1 MKFINTLERKYGR
14 YAISN
19 LPAIMIGLYAA
30 GYILSLIAPTVLNYL
45 TLEPYFI
52 LHGHA
57 GFPEIWR
64 VITWVIVPPSSLD
77 FFTIIMLFFYFSIG
91 STLEKTWGAFR
102 FNLYIFSGILF
113 TVIGAFILYGIGVAQ
128 GYHYVFTAGLT
139 GRSLFSTYYINMS
152 IFLAFAVSY
161 PDMHVLLYFIIP
173 IKIKWLGIL
182 YGVLIIVEFINTSWA
197 GRVAIIASLL
207 NFIIFFLM
215 TRNSGPSRIDP
226 REIRRR
232 QAYQNKVREASP
244 GNASSRTAAPKTAA
258 PIHRCTICG
267 RTEQDSDQLVFR
279 YCSKCNGAYEYCQ
292 DHLFNH
298 KHVE

>member
-1 MKFINTLERKYGR
+1 MKLINKLERKYGR

-30 GYILSLIAPTVLNYL
+30 GYILTLIAPTVLNYL

-77 FFTIIMLFFYFSIG
+77 IFTIIMLFFYFSIG

-152 IFLAFAVSY
+152 IFLAFALSY

-173 IKIKWLGIL
+173 IKMKWMGIL
-182 YGVLIIVEFINTSWA
+182 YGVLIIVEFINTGWA

-232 QAYQNKVREASP
+232 QAYQNKVREA
-244 GNASSRTAAPKTAA
+244 APKPSAPSHAA
-258 PIHRCTICG
+258 PIHRCAICG

>member
-1 MKFINTLERKYGR
+1 
-14 YAISN
+14 
-19 LPAIMIGLYAA
+19 
-30 GYILSLIAPTVLNYL
+30 
-45 TLEPYFI
+45 
-52 LHGHA
+52 
-57 GFPEIWR
+57 
-64 VITWVIVPPSSLD
+64 
-77 FFTIIMLFFYFSIG
+77 
-91 STLEKTWGAFR
+91 
-102 FNLYIFSGILF
+102 
-113 TVIGAFILYGIGVAQ
+113 
-128 GYHYVFTAGLT
+128 
-139 GRSLFSTYYINMS
+139 
-152 IFLAFAVSY
+152 
-161 PDMHVLLYFIIP
+161 MHVLLYFIIP

>member
-1 MKFINTLERKYGR
+1 MKFINRLERKYGR

-45 TLEPYFI
+45 TLEPYYI
-52 LHGHA
+52 LHGHT

-77 FFTIIMLFFYFSIG
+77 IFTIIMLFFYFSIG

-161 PDMHVLLYFIIP
+161 PDMHVLLYLIIP

-182 YGVLIIVEFINTSWA
+182 YGVLIIVEFVNTSWA

-244 GNASSRTAAPKTAA
+244 GNVSPRTGAPKTAV
-258 PIHRCTICG
+258 PIHRCAICG